1 MGADSTKDFIIRLG
15 EVSDLPLLYLMLYEA
30 AAANP
35 AIRQLDREAAL
46 SLPQVRKY
54 VEGWGR
60 RGDQAV
66 VAAEHTGRQ
75 LGAAWYR
82 LFTAQDPAYGFVSED
97 VPEVTMGVVDD
108 ARGRGI
114 GSALLKRI
122 VEQAREEGFDALS
135 LSVEADSEA
144 VALYERHG
152 FELVG
157 KSKQRPTSNI
167 MILRL

>member
-1 MGADSTKDFIIRLG
+1 MGDADKRDFVIRLG

-60 RGDQAV
+60 KGDQAV
-66 VAAEHTGRQ
+66 VAAERTGRQ
-75 LGAAWYR
+75 LGSAWYR
-82 LFTAQDPAYGFVSED
+82 LFTAKDPGYGFVSED
-97 VPEVTMGVVDD
+97 IPEVTIGVVDD

-114 GSALLKRI
+114 GSALLERI
-122 VEQAREEGFDALS
+122 IEQAGEEGHKSLS
-135 LSVEADSEA
+135 LSVVAKNEA

-157 KSKQRPTSNI
+157 KSKQRPTSNT
-167 MILRL
+167 MLLKL

>member
-1 MGADSTKDFIIRLG
+1 MSQSEGKDFVIRLG

-30 AAANP
+30 AAVNP

-60 RGDQAV
+60 PGDQAV
-66 VAAEHTGRQ
+66 VAAEPTGRQ

-82 LFTAQDPAYGFVSED
+82 LFTAKDPGYGFVSED
-97 VPEVTMGVVDD
+97 VPEVTIGVVDD

-122 VEQAREEGFDALS
+122 VELARDERHQALS
-135 LSVEADSEA
+135 LSVESDNEA
-144 VALYERHG
+144 VALYKRHG

-157 KSKQRPTSNI
+157 KSKDRGSSDTMLLQ
-167 MILRL
+167 L